1 MGSLLRTHIT
11 SLPLTVAERFD
22 AVCDRFEA
30 AYEGGLRPQIGDYLE
45 GVDEPALAVLARE
58 LIVLDLH
65 YRHCRAE
72 VPQVTDYN
80 AVNPDR
86 ESTWLACAV
95 AALTQGS
102 TPPAL
107 PGYEI
112 VGELGRGSTG
122 VVYKAQDHRLGR
134 LVALKVLHGPRCKD
148 PEALERF
155 RREARTTSALNH
167 PHICTIHTLEEH
179 QGQPFL
185 VMEFIE
191 GHTLRAR
198 MDAGPPLA
206 QLLRWVC
213 QVARALQAAHA
224 AGIVHRDIKP
234 DNLIVRPDDVVK
246 VLDFGVA
253 RLLPDGALRTLTATC
268 EATEPGTLIGTA
280 RYMAPEQAR
289 CEAVGSP
296 ADLFSLGI
304 VLYELAT
311 GRHPFE
317 ADSALGTLHAVI
329 ERQPLPP
336 SRLNP
341 KLAGAVEWLMLR
353 MLEKEPTRRPSAEEV
368 VALLD
373 GLSQAPC
380 PVLDPSQGDGWE
392 DGALPGDKPRPVGR
406 RRELAELHKAFAS
419 ALAGRGL
426 LACVTGEPGLG
437 KTTLVESFLEDL
449 LLRGRSFHLARG
461 CCSERLAGS
470 EAYLPV
476 LEALENLLRG
486 PGGTAL
492 AETMKR
498 LAPNWYGQVIP
509 RTANDSAFTPRTA
522 EAPTSTQERLKR
534 ELVAFLEE
542 LGRARPVL
550 FFLDDL
556 HWADA
561 STVDLLVYLGSRAG
575 SLRLLLVAT
584 YRTAD
589 LLRSHQ
595 PFCLAQ
601 LDLQGRGQCRVIA
614 LEFLSQPDVER
625 FLAMAFPGHAFPTGF
640 AALVHAKTEGNPLFL
655 VDLLQYLRDRHVLA
669 DDGGRWVL
677 AQAVPDLSRELP
689 RSVRSMI
696 QRLIDQLTDVE
707 RRLLLAASV
716 QGQEFDAVVVAEVLA
731 LDATE
736 VEERLEVLDRVHGL
750 VRCLCEYQ
758 MPDRTLTLRYAF
770 VHALYQNALYEG
782 LQPTR
787 KGALSAAVA
796 RALLQ
801 HHGETGGG
809 VTAELALLF
818 EAARDGA
825 QAADFFLRAAQ
836 KAFRVFANQEAAA
849 LARRGLEQL
858 GPLPDT
864 PERRRCELRLQMAL
878 GVSLRATRGF
888 ADAEVERAHAR
899 ARELCGEV
907 EPTVPYFPVL
917 WGLCLYYVVRG
928 EVRTGVELGEQLLGL
943 ATAVNDSAL
952 LVQAHARTGTT
963 LLHLGE
969 PARARA
975 HLERALGLY
984 EEHQLQRQG
993 LLFGADPAVTCRS
1006 FLAWALWLL
1015 GYPDQ
1020 ALQTVHDALRAAR
1033 GSSHP
1038 LTLAHALF
1046 FRAYVRQLRREA
1058 AETRDGAEAVVA
1070 LCREEGMP
1078 FYQPLATIWRGWAVA
1093 ALGDVDAG
1101 LDAIHEGLAAAR
1113 STGMEIFRPQILGML
1128 AEIRGVAGDAEEA
1141 LAATAEGL
1149 ALAHARGECGF
1160 ASELY
1165 RLQGEL
1171 LMARA
1176 GRDPGRRAEAVG
1188 CFEQAVAIARRQ
1200 AARALE
1206 ERALESWNRLCG
1218 DDPNL
1223 ASRTA
1228 TGT

>member
-1 MGSLLRTHIT
+1 MGLLLRTHIT
-11 SLPLTVAERFD
+11 SLPLTVAERLD

-30 AYEGGLRPQIGDYLE
+30 ACGGGLRPRIDDYLE
-45 GVDEPALAVLARE
+45 GVEEPARAVLARE

-72 VPQVTDYN
+72 VPQVTDYDS
-80 AVNPDR
+80 VNPDR
-86 ESTWLACAV
+86 ESNWLTCAV
-95 AALTQGS
+95 AALTEGS
-102 TPPAL
+102 TPPVL

-112 VGELGRGSTG
+112 LGELGRGGMG

-148 PEALERF
+148 PEALDRF
-155 RREARTTSALNH
+155 RREARTASALNH
-167 PHICTIHTLEEH
+167 PHICTIYTLEEH
-179 QGQPFL
+179 RGQPFL

-198 MDAGPPLA
+198 VDAGPPLA
-206 QLLRWVC
+206 QLLRWIG

-234 DNLIVRPDDVVK
+234 ENLLVRPDDVVK

-253 RLLPDGALRTLTATC
+253 RLLPDGALRALTLSGK
-268 EATEPGTLIGTA
+268 ATEPGTLIGTA

-317 ADSALGTLHAVI
+317 AASALGTLNALI
-329 ERQPLPP
+329 EQQPLSP

-341 KLAGAVEWLMLR
+341 KLAGALEGLMLC
-353 MLEKEPTRRPSAEEV
+353 MLEKDPRRRPPADEV
-368 VALLD
+368 AAVLD
-373 GLSQAPC
+373 GLAQAPILTLTS
-380 PVLDPSQGDGWE
+380 PGIGWDGGSQPAG
-392 DGALPGDKPRPVGR
+392 KPRPVGR
-406 RRELAELHKAFAS
+406 RRELAELDKGFAS

-426 LACVTGEPGLG
+426 LTCVTGEPGLG
-437 KTTLVESFLEDL
+437 KTTLVEGFLEDL
-449 LLRGRSFHLARG
+449 LLRGHSFHLARG
-461 CCSERLAGS
+461 RCSERLAGS

-486 PGGTAL
+486 PGGAAL

-509 RTANDSAFTPRTA
+509 RAADDSSFTRRTA
-522 EAPTSTQERLKR
+522 EAPTATQERLKR
-534 ELVAFLEE
+534 ELIAFLEE
-542 LGRARPVL
+542 VGRARPVL

-561 STVDLLVYLGSRAG
+561 STLDLLVYLGSRAG

-584 YRTAD
+584 YRPAD
-589 LLRSHQ
+589 LLRSHH
-595 PFCLAQ
+595 PFCLVQ
-601 LDLQGRGQCRVIA
+601 LDLQGRGLCRVIS

-625 FLAMAFPGHAFPTGF
+625 YLSVTFPGHAFPTGF

-669 DDGGRWVL
+669 DEGGRWVL
-677 AQAVPDLSRELP
+677 AQAVPDLGRELP
-689 RSVRSMI
+689 QSVRSMI
-696 QRLIDQLTDVE
+696 QRLIDQLTDDE

-716 QGQEFDAVVVAEVLA
+716 QGHEFDSVVVAEVLA

-736 VEERLEVLDRVHGL
+736 VEERLEVLDRVCGL
-750 VRCLCEYQ
+750 VRRVGEYQ
-758 MPDRTLTLRYAF
+758 LPDRTPTLRYAF
-770 VHALYQNALYEG
+770 VHTLYQNALYEG
-782 LQPTR
+782 LQPSR
-787 KGALSAAVA
+787 KVAFSAAVA

-825 QAADFFLRAAQ
+825 RAADFFLRAAQ

-888 ADAEVERAHAR
+888 ADAEVEQAHAR

-907 EPTVPYFPVL
+907 EPTVAVLPGPVGAVPLLRGPRRGADRRRTGRAAPGPGHGRQRFRPPGPGPRPHGDDPAAPGRAGPSPGAPGDGPGPLRGAPVAASGAALRGRPGGDLPVL
-917 WGLCLYYVVRG
+917 PGLGAVATGLSRCGAADRERRAGAGPRVVPPVDPGPRPVLSGVRPPTPSGGRRDAGRG
-928 EVRTGVELGEQLLGL
+928 GGRRRPLPGRGHAVLPTAGHDLARLGRGCPRG
-943 ATAVNDSAL
+943 NRRWPRRDSRGPGCRPGHGHGNLPAPDPG
-952 LVQAHARTGTT
+952 HARRN
-963 LLHLGE
+963 
-969 PARARA
+969 P
-975 HLERALGLY
+975 
-984 EEHQLQRQG
+984 
-993 LLFGADPAVTCRS
+993 GA
-1006 FLAWALWLL
+1006 
-1015 GYPDQ
+1015 
-1020 ALQTVHDALRAAR
+1020 
-1033 GSSHP
+1033 
-1038 LTLAHALF
+1038 
-1046 FRAYVRQLRREA
+1046 
-1058 AETRDGAEAVVA
+1058 
-1070 LCREEGMP
+1070 
-1078 FYQPLATIWRGWAVA
+1078 
-1093 ALGDVDAG
+1093 AG
-1101 LDAIHEGLAAAR
+1101 
-1113 STGMEIFRPQILGML
+1113 Q
-1128 AEIRGVAGDAEEA
+1128 VEEA

-1160 ASELY
+1160 AAELY
-1165 RLQGEL
+1165 RLRGEL
-1171 LMARA
+1171 LMAEA
-1176 GRDPGRRAEAVG
+1176 GRDPARRAEAVG
-1188 CFEQAVAIARRQ
+1188 CFEQAVADARRQ

-1206 ERALESWNRLCG
+1206 VRALLSWNRLCG
-1218 DDPNL
+1218 DD
-1223 ASRTA
+1223 A
-1228 TGT
+1228 

>member
-1 MGSLLRTHIT
+1 MGLLLRTHIT
-11 SLPLTVAERFD
+11 ALPLTVAERLD

-30 AYEGGLRPQIGDYLE
+30 ACGGGLRPRIGDYLE
-45 GVDEPALAVLARE
+45 GVEEPARAVLARE

-65 YRHCRAE
+65 YRHGRAE
-72 VPQVTDYN
+72 VPQVTDYDS
-80 AVNPDR
+80 VNPDR
-86 ESTWLACAV
+86 ESNWLACAV
-95 AALTQGS
+95 AALTEGS
-102 TPPAL
+102 APPEL

-112 VGELGRGSTG
+112 LGELGRGGMG

-155 RREARTTSALNH
+155 RREARTASALNH
-167 PHICTIHTLEEH
+167 PHICTIYTLEEH
-179 QGQPFL
+179 RGQPFL

-198 MDAGPPLA
+198 VDAGPPLA
-206 QLLRWVC
+206 QLLRWIG

-234 DNLIVRPDDVVK
+234 ENLLVRPDDVVK

-253 RLLPDGALRTLTATC
+253 RLLPDGALRALTLTGKATD
-268 EATEPGTLIGTA
+268 PGTLIGTA

-317 ADSALGTLHAVI
+317 AASALGTLNALI
-329 ERQPLPP
+329 EQQPLSP

-341 KLAGAVEWLMLR
+341 KLTGALEGLMLR
-353 MLEKEPTRRPSAEEV
+353 MLEKDPRRRPPADEV
-368 VALLD
+368 AAVLD
-373 GLSQAPC
+373 GLALAPILTLTSPGIGWDGGSQPA
-380 PVLDPSQGDGWE
+380 G
-392 DGALPGDKPRPVGR
+392 KPRPVGR
-406 RRELAELHKAFAS
+406 RRELAELDKGFAS

-426 LACVTGEPGLG
+426 LTCVTGEPGLG

-449 LLRGRSFHLARG
+449 LLRGHSFHLARG

-486 PGGTAL
+486 PGGAAL

-509 RTANDSAFTPRTA
+509 RAADDSSFTRRTA
-522 EAPTSTQERLKR
+522 EAPTATQERLKR
-534 ELVAFLEE
+534 ELIAFLEE
-542 LGRARPVL
+542 VGRARPVL

-561 STVDLLVYLGSRAG
+561 STLDLLVYLGSRAG

-584 YRTAD
+584 YRPAD
-589 LLRSHQ
+589 LLRSHH
-595 PFCLAQ
+595 PFCLVQ
-601 LDLQGRGQCRVIA
+601 LDLQGRGLCRVIA

-625 FLAMAFPGHAFPTGF
+625 YLSVTFPGHAFPTGF

-669 DDGGRWVL
+669 DEGGRWVL
-677 AQAVPDLSRELP
+677 AQAVPDLGRELP
-689 RSVRSMI
+689 QSVRSMI
-696 QRLIDQLTDVE
+696 QRLIDQLTDDE

-716 QGQEFDAVVVAEVLA
+716 QGQEFDAAVVAEVLA

-736 VEERLEVLDRVHGL
+736 VEERLEVLDRVRGL
-750 VRCLCEYQ
+750 VRRVGEYQ
-758 MPDRTLTLRYAF
+758 LPDRTPTLRYAF
-770 VHALYQNALYEG
+770 VHTLYQNALYEG
-782 LQPTR
+782 LQPSR
-787 KGALSAAVA
+787 KVAFSAAVA

-825 QAADFFLRAAQ
+825 RAADFFLRAAQ

-888 ADAEVERAHAR
+888 ADAEVEQAHAR
-899 ARELCGEV
+899 ALKLCGEV
-907 EPTVPYFPVL
+907 EPTVAVLPGPVGAVPL
-917 WGLCLYYVVRG
+917 LRG
-928 EVRTGVELGEQLLGL
+928 PRRGADRRRTGRAAPGPGHGRQRFRPPGPGPRPHGDDPAAPGRAGPSPGAPGDGPGPLRGAPVAASGAALRGRPGGDVPGLPGLGAVATGLSGRGAANRKRRAGAGGRVVPPVDPGPRPFLSGVRPPTPPGGRRDARLGGGRHRPLPGRGHAVLPTAGHDL
-943 ATAVNDSAL
+943 ARLGRGCPGGNRRWPRRHSRGPGCRPGHGHGNPPAADPC
-952 LVQAHARTGTT
+952 HAR
-963 LLHLGE
+963 
-969 PARARA
+969 RN
-975 HLERALGLY
+975 
-984 EEHQLQRQG
+984 
-993 LLFGADPAVTCRS
+993 
-1006 FLAWALWLL
+1006 
-1015 GYPDQ
+1015 
-1020 ALQTVHDALRAAR
+1020 
-1033 GSSHP
+1033 
-1038 LTLAHALF
+1038 
-1046 FRAYVRQLRREA
+1046 
-1058 AETRDGAEAVVA
+1058 
-1070 LCREEGMP
+1070 
-1078 FYQPLATIWRGWAVA
+1078 
-1093 ALGDVDAG
+1093 
-1101 LDAIHEGLAAAR
+1101 
-1113 STGMEIFRPQILGML
+1113 
-1128 AEIRGVAGDAEEA
+1128 
-1141 LAATAEGL
+1141 
-1149 ALAHARGECGF
+1149 
-1160 ASELY
+1160 
-1165 RLQGEL
+1165 
-1171 LMARA
+1171 
-1176 GRDPGRRAEAVG
+1176 PGRRRPGRGSTGGHRRGAGPGPRPGRMRVRVRAVPSPG
-1188 CFEQAVAIARRQ
+1188 RIADGPGG
-1200 AARALE
+1200 ARPRPAG
-1206 ERALESWNRLCG
+1206 RGGGVFR
-1218 DDPNL
+1218 
-1223 ASRTA
+1223 ASRGRRPPAGRPRPGTA
-1228 TGT
+1228 GAAQLEPPVRRRC

>member
-1 MGSLLRTHIT
+1 MGLLSRTHIT
-11 SLPLTVAERFD
+11 TLPLTVAERLD

-30 AYEGGLRPQIGDYLE
+30 ACEGGLRPRIGDYLE
-45 GVDEPALAVLARE
+45 GVEEPARAVLARE

-72 VPQVTDYN
+72 VPQVTDYDS
-80 AVNPDR
+80 VNPDR
-86 ESTWLACAV
+86 ESNWLACAV
-95 AALTQGS
+95 AALTEGS
-102 TPPAL
+102 TPPEL

-112 VGELGRGSTG
+112 LGELGRGGMG

-134 LVALKVLHGPRCKD
+134 LVALKVLHGPRCQD

-155 RREARTTSALNH
+155 RREARTASALNH
-167 PHICTIHTLEEH
+167 PHICTIYTLEEH
-179 QGQPFL
+179 RGQPFL

-198 MDAGPPLA
+198 VDAGPPLA
-206 QLLRWVC
+206 QLLRWIG

-234 DNLIVRPDDVVK
+234 ENLLVRPDDVVK

-253 RLLPDGALRTLTATC
+253 RLLPDGALRALTLTGKATD
-268 EATEPGTLIGTA
+268 PGTLIGTA

-317 ADSALGTLHAVI
+317 AASALGTLNALI
-329 ERQPLPP
+329 EQQPLSP

-341 KLAGAVEWLMLR
+341 KLTGALEGLMLR
-353 MLEKEPTRRPSAEEV
+353 MLEKDPRRRPPADEV
-368 VALLD
+368 AAVLD
-373 GLSQAPC
+373 GLAQAPTSRSTS
-380 PVLDPSQGDGWE
+380 PGIGWE
-392 DGALPGDKPRPVGR
+392 GGSQPAGKPRPVGR
-406 RRELAELHKAFAS
+406 RRELAELDKGFAS

-449 LLRGRSFHLARG
+449 LLRGHSFHLARG

-476 LEALENLLRG
+476 LEALESLLRG

-509 RTANDSAFTPRTA
+509 RAADDSSFTPRTA

-534 ELVAFLEE
+534 ELIAFLEE
-542 LGRARPVL
+542 VGRARPVL

-561 STVDLLVYLGSRAG
+561 STLDLLVYLGSRAG

-584 YRTAD
+584 YRPAD
-589 LLRSHQ
+589 LLRSHH
-595 PFCLAQ
+595 PFCLVQ
-601 LDLQGRGQCRVIA
+601 LDLQGRGLCRVIA

-625 FLAMAFPGHAFPTGF
+625 YLSMAFPGHAFPTGF

-669 DDGGRWVL
+669 EEGGRWVL
-677 AQAVPDLSRELP
+677 AQAVPDLGRELP
-689 RSVRSMI
+689 QSVRSMI
-696 QRLIDQLTDVE
+696 QRLIDQLTDDE

-716 QGQEFDAVVVAEVLA
+716 QGQEFDAAVVAEVLA

-750 VRCLCEYQ
+750 VRRVGEYQ
-758 MPDRTLTLRYAF
+758 LPDRTPTLRYAF
-770 VHALYQNALYEG
+770 VHTLYQNALYEG

-787 KGALSAAVA
+787 KVAFSAAVA

-825 QAADFFLRAAQ
+825 RAADFFLRAAQ

-888 ADAEVERAHAR
+888 ADAEVEQAHAR
-899 ARELCGEV
+899 ALKLCGEV
-907 EPTVPYFPVL
+907 EPTVQYFPVL

-928 EVRTGVELGEQLLGL
+928 EVRTGGELGEQLLGL

-969 PARARA
+969 PGRARA
-975 HLERALGLY
+975 HLETALGLY

-993 LLFGADPAVTCRS
+993 LLFGADPAVTCRA

-1015 GYPDQ
+1015 GYPDA
-1020 ALQTVHDALRAAR
+1020 ALQTVNDALARAR

-1038 LTLAHALF
+1038 LTLAHAQF
-1046 FRAYVRQLRREA
+1046 FRAYVHQLRREA
-1058 AETRDGAEAVVA
+1058 AETRDGAEAVIA

-1093 ALGDVDAG
+1093 ALGETAAG

-1113 STGMEIFRPQILGML
+1113 ATGMEILRPQILAML
-1128 AEIRGVAGDAEEA
+1128 AEIQGAAGQVEEA

-1149 ALAHARGECGF
+1149 ALARARGECGF

-1165 RLQGEL
+1165 RLRGEL
-1171 LMARA
+1171 LMAQA
-1176 GRDPGRRAEAVG
+1176 GRDPARRAEAVG
-1188 CFEQAVAIARRQ
+1188 CFEQAVAGARRQ

-1206 ERALESWNRLCG
+1206 LRALLSWNRLCG
-1218 DDPNL
+1218 DDANL
-1223 ASRTA
+1223 ASP
-1228 TGT
+1228 TGTGT